1 MLQTSSG
8 SASPGSASKLAPS
21 ALDPYSEIVSQAFD
35 FVSPAVVSIS
45 VRSRRGPEGVG
56 SGVLY
61 TPDGYLLTNSHVANG
76 ATELRA
82 ALTDGREVPATLVGD
97 DPETDI
103 AVLRLAGNGFPY
115 ATLGSSSSL
124 RVGQLVIA
132 IGNPFGYQA
141 TVTAGI
147 VSALGRSLRTRSGRL
162 VESVIQTDAPLNP
175 GNSGGPL
182 VDGAGR
188 IVGINTAIAGGAQGI
203 CFAIGIDIA
212 ANVAATLMRDGR
224 VRRSRLRFA
233 GQTIALDRR
242 ILRGLGRSS
251 PTAILVLEVLA
262 DGPAQRAGLEQ
273 GDVML
278 DFDGAPIESLDH
290 LHRLLTVELAQRDV
304 ALRVRRRGK
313 LVELTVR
320 PVTE

>member
-1 MLQTSSG
+1 MLQ
-8 SASPGSASKLAPS
+8 PS
-21 ALDPYSEIVSQAFD
+21 RVEQTALDPYSQVVAEAFD

-45 VRSRRGPEGVG
+45 VRSRRGPSGVG

-103 AVLRLAGNGFPY
+103 AVLRLAGSGFPY
-115 ATLGSSSSL
+115 ATFGSSSSL

-182 VDGAGR
+182 VDARGAL
-188 IVGINTAIAGGAQGI
+188 VGINSAIFSQSGGSVGI
-203 CFAIGIDIA
+203 GFAIPVNIA
-212 ANVAATLMRDGR
+212 KDVLPSLRANGR
-224 VRRSRLRFA
+224 VTRGYLGVAVLPLSPELSR
-233 GQTIALDRR
+233 ALK
-242 ILRGLGRSS
+242 
-251 PTAILVLEVLA
+251 V
-262 DGPAQRAGLEQ
+262 PAQRGAVVAEVVARSPAAAAGIRE
-273 GDVML
+273 GDVIVSYQNV
-278 DFDGAPIESLDH
+278 PIQSP
-290 LHRLLTVELAQRDV
+290 
-304 ALRVRRRGK
+304 G
-313 LVELTVR
+313 ELTRRVGGTPPGTTVDLR
-320 PVTE
+320 IAGTAGERTVSVTLGRLADEPSSGDR

>member
-1 MLQTSSG
+1 MLQPSRV
-8 SASPGSASKLAPS
+8 APN
-21 ALDPYSEIVSQAFD
+21 ALDPYSEVVAQAFD

-45 VRSRRGPEGVG
+45 VRSGRGPSGIG

-76 ATELRA
+76 ARELRA
-82 ALTDGREVPATLVGD
+82 ALTDGREVAATLVGD

-103 AVLRLAGNGFPY
+103 AVLRLAGSGFPF
-115 ATLGSSSSL
+115 ATLGSSSAL

-147 VSALGRSLRTRSGRL
+147 VSALGRSLRTRAGRL

-188 IVGINTAIAGGAQGI
+188 VVGINTAIAGGAQGI

-224 VRRSRLRFA
+224 VRRSRLKFA
-233 GQTIALDRR
+233 GQTITLDRR
-242 ILRGLGRSS
+242 ILRGLARSTPS
-251 PTAILVLEVLA
+251 AILVLEVLA
-262 DGPAQRAGLEQ
+262 GGPAQRAGLEK
-273 GDVML
+273 GDVL
-278 DFDGAPIESLDH
+278 LEFDGAAIESLDH

-304 ALRVRRRGK
+304 RLRVLRRGK
-313 LVELTVR
+313 VVESTVQ